1 MLKKIFIPLLSLLFV
16 APVAMNFAY
25 AKDEVKQVNADSEHN
40 WDKEIIEDE
49 GWVTHRFYTKEELVP
64 TLKKDFCV
72 PSGYAFYL
80 EIEDVIVSN
89 IIKEIKAIPN
99 YSYSKI
105 SFQFGYAFYGS
116 TIEDSTSLLFKE
128 DDINAKSTTGQPIDG
143 MATLIKENV
152 HKHEIFK
159 SNEFQN
165 SDDVSAFVEIGIYDA
180 DSKTYLLRFTSK
192 VLNVEPFDETDYI
205 SILIQHKP
213 QKKTAHL
220 SSSAINGFFNT
231 TIYPNEY
238 GFVIDD
244 GTDFEHSFIANDS
257 TTIARFINDASPAM
271 ELTIPEQGIWVKSKI
286 QFISGGKEYS
296 YFSRNVFIQDPGF
309 ALLVDGYANRDTVQ
323 KNTEHVCEFSL
334 GNHDVEEM
342 KLNNGSILNIGLS
355 PVRLSDDKIGHE
367 LYENPYLPPYGEP
380 GHYYYLPSDNEISL
394 YNAGNLDELNN
405 SHYEGKYYIA
415 GEDGV
420 LSEYNGLN
428 IFNKTITAS
437 NFDPDFNK
445 TAFSVPF
452 IGKWEF
458 VIRQVKMNYKY
469 EIVDY
474 VFGNS
479 DYVYQPLEV
488 VAAKDEAETISLNVG
503 DELNLLLGGNTID
516 VIPSLSDSEDEVYYF
531 DWSLDKEGII
541 SFTKDPSGK
550 ITITPERAGLVNL
563 SVSAESKYLT
573 KTTKTIPVRVMDSI
587 YGVAK
592 LVAPDEFHYADKEC
606 TISVDIR
613 GITRFQ
619 NIKID
624 WTVIEV
630 DKKEAVPAEQY
641 RVNNDATLTFLK
653 PASATYKISAA
664 YEGVELGSIE
674 VRFGYV
680 DVDLFLR
687 NNIWWIALI
696 TLGLIFVVV
705 FLKRLTSRGRTTVQH
720 IDNVY
725 SRLSVFLSNDELSK
739 SEAKRTK
746 RLITSCLNSCE
757 DLNIEAS
764 NQYEKA
770 IRYLRKSL
778 ADIKAILNKWDKND
792 ETEKSVLID
801 RLVTDLAKALNVAK
815 EIETARELIDAS
827 HQKANKKNFEYIETP
842 KPEKKEKK

>member
-89 IIKEIKAIPN
+89 IIKEIKAIPD

-420 LSEYNGLN
+420 LSEYDGLN

-445 TAFSVPF
+445 TVFSVPF

-550 ITITPERAGLVNL
+550 ITITPERVGLVNL
-563 SVSAESKYLT
+563 TVSAESKYLT

-592 LVAPDEFHYADKEC
+592 LVVPDEFHYVDKEC

-624 WTVIEV
+624 WLVKKIDKEEV
-630 DKKEAVPAEQY
+630 VPADQY
-641 RVNNDATLTFLK
+641 RVNDDASLTLLK
-653 PASATYKISAA
+653 PMSATYKVTAS

-674 VRFGYV
+674 VHFGYV
-680 DVDLFLR
+680 DVDLFLK

-696 TLGLIFVVV
+696 TLSLIGVVV
-705 FLKRLTSRGRTTVQH
+705 FLKYLTSRGRTTVQR
-720 IDNVY
+720 IDYVY
-725 SRLSVFLSNDELSK
+725 SSLSTFLSNDTLSK

-792 ETEKSVLID
+792 ETEKSILID

-815 EIETARELIDAS
+815 EIETAREIIDAN

-842 KPEKKEKK
+842 KQEKKEKK